1 MASRV
6 EGLDRTRDRV
16 LRRLPAAAREK
27 VKAANDKNADE
38 FMGLVRRA
46 IPAVEVEGREIH
58 LIDTL
63 VKEEVSETGF
73 SVSIGGPQ
81 APYPLHLEGG
91 HRAADGSHVPAK
103 PGWNPA
109 KRVIRKRAKGRS
121 ARAMN
126 AALKQISAEG

>member
-1 MASRV
+1 MANRV
-6 EGLDRTRDRV
+6 EGLDSLRERV
-16 LRRLPAAAREK
+16 LRRLPASAKAK

-46 IPAVEVEGREIH
+46 IPPGEDEDGAH
-58 LIDTL
+58 LVDTL
-63 VKEEVSETGF
+63 VKDEVSETGV

-91 HRAADGSHVPAK
+91 HRARDGSHVPAK

-126 AALKQISAEG
+126 AAVKQIAAGG